1 MRGEEYYK
9 SLIET
14 GEGERVEFKASY
26 DKEAVLKS
34 AGAMANKD
42 GGIIFIGVTD
52 EKKIKGWKAEQAL
65 KRISDDLGSAIEPA
79 LNISIKELSIN
90 NKNIVVI
97 EIPPAP
103 IKPVSVR
110 GRYYIRIGS
119 TNRLMST
126 SEICDLYSIS
136 TSRSWDTQIVEDARL
151 EDLDLDRAERYMKML
166 GTARGIRPVEGPIQF
181 LKKKLF
187 IKDNRITNAAV
198 LLFGSNPQMFFPSRV
213 VQIIFYKEN
222 KYNVIFQE
230 QIDGTV
236 FDMIDESY
244 EEVLKIIST
253 KLEITGT
260 VSVQRHSVPEE
271 ALREGI
277 INAIAHRDW
286 SVPSP
291 IYIEI
296 SPKGVVISNPGA
308 LPPPL
313 TPELLREADHYSIL
327 RNPKLSEALY
337 ETGYIER
344 YGSGTVRIMALY
356 ESSNLKPNWWIKV
369 GRTYLHLPL
378 IRTSIEDAIIN
389 LAKRRQRITSTDIV
403 RELGVSV
410 NTARMYLKSLVKKGI
425 LIASGKT
432 KGRYYTLASK

>member
-181 LKKKLF
+181 LPQELF
-187 IKDNRITNAAV
+187 R
-198 LLFGSNPQMFFPSRV
+198 
-213 VQIIFYKEN
+213 
-222 KYNVIFQE
+222 
-230 QIDGTV
+230 
-236 FDMIDESY
+236 
-244 EEVLKIIST
+244 
-253 KLEITGT
+253 
-260 VSVQRHSVPEE
+260 
-271 ALREGI
+271 
-277 INAIAHRDW
+277 
-286 SVPSP
+286 
-291 IYIEI
+291 
-296 SPKGVVISNPGA
+296 
-308 LPPPL
+308 
-313 TPELLREADHYSIL
+313 
-327 RNPKLSEALY
+327 
-337 ETGYIER
+337 
-344 YGSGTVRIMALY
+344 
-356 ESSNLKPNWWIKV
+356 
-369 GRTYLHLPL
+369 
-378 IRTSIEDAIIN
+378 
-389 LAKRRQRITSTDIV
+389 
-403 RELGVSV
+403 
-410 NTARMYLKSLVKKGI
+410 
-425 LIASGKT
+425 
-432 KGRYYTLASK
+432 